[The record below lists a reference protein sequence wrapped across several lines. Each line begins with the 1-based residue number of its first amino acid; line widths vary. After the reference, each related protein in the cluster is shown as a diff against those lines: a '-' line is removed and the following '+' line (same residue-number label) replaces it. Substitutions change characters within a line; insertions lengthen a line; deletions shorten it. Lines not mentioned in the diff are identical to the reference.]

1 MKRIFASI
9 ATAALIGAAVAGCGP
24 SSDDASTPAETPS
37 TPATSASAPASPS
50 APAGEATLTEENGLL
65 VDTDKDANVVE
76 GTGFDI
82 TIDPEAKTATF
93 QQIDPASGE
102 EFQNVDVFGF
112 ENGVFRRTVNV
123 SAMGATFVYYADLAT
138 GELQSIQ
145 NAAGEDVSDSVR
157 EQGRWDSAQS
167 GTQTERENI
176 ESYFEARYGMT
187 IEEAVNA

>member
-9 ATAALIGAAVAGCGP
+9 ATAVLIGAAVVGCGS
-24 SSDDASTPAETPS
+24 SSDDTSSPAETPS
-37 TPATSASAPASPS
+37 APATSASAPASS
-50 APAGEATLTEENGLL
+50 ATPTGEATLTEENGLL
-65 VDTDKDANVVE
+65 VDTDKDANVIE
-76 GTGFDI
+76 GAGFDI

-102 EFQNVDVFGF
+102 EFQNVDVFGY
-112 ENGVFRRTVNV
+112 ENGVFRRTIYV
-123 SAMGATFVYYADLAT
+123 SAMGVTYVYYADLAT

-145 NAAGEDVSDSVR
+145 NAAGEDVSEAAR
-157 EQGRWDSAQS
+157 EQGHWDSAAS

-187 IEEAVNA
+187 IAEAVGA